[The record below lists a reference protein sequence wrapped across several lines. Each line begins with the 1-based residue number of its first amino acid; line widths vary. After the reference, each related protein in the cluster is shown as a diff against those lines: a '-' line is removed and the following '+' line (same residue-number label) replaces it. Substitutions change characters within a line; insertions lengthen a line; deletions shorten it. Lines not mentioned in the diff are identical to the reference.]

1 MAISRVDDQ
10 ENVPSG
16 STTSNP
22 VPALTGVVDGDQL
35 VHLFGLLSASATVT
49 EPVAGLTVRGDATSG
64 TNLGGRIRTKTAA
77 SEPTSYTWGISTGGA
92 VKNAAW
98 AGAYRGLDA
107 TTPVTAASMVAGTS
121 GTTQTTPAV
130 DVPEGGWLVY
140 GVVTRH
146 APGAAG
152 VATWSSSA
160 GGDTKRADAATNAG
174 SADITMAVWDSGGP
188 MAAATGVTR
197 TLTSSLSEGNAVV
210 FALALKPASITPPAA
225 EPAPGI
231 PIF

>member
-16 STTSNP
+16 SATSNP
-22 VPALTGVVDGDQL
+22 LPALTGVADGDLL
-35 VHLFGLLSASATVT
+35 VHLFGLLSTSATVT

-77 SEPTSYTWGISTGGA
+77 SEPASYTWGISTA
-92 VKNAAW
+92 VKSAAW

-107 TTPVTAASMVAGTS
+107 TAPVAAASMVAGTA

-130 DVPEGGWLVY
+130 TVPEGGWLVY
-140 GVVTRH
+140 GVITRH

-152 VATWSSSA
+152 VTTWSSSA
-160 GGDTKRADAATNAG
+160 GGDPKRADAATNAG

-188 MAAATGVTR
+188 LAAASGVTR
-197 TLTSSLSEGNAVV
+197 TLTSSGSEGNAVV
-210 FALALKPASITPPAA
+210 FAIALKPDSTTPPPAA
-225 EPAPGI
+225 SEPAPGI